1 MLQLATKTRP
11 FTRQKAA
18 AVILL
23 TAAALALIVMIR
35 TRGGVLSA
43 HYNVT
48 TAQGRADYLAALGW
62 EVDLQTEEAQ
72 RVTLPR
78 TFDGVFAAYNDLQ
91 RKQGFDLRP
100 YAGLE
105 CTVYSYLVTNYGSG
119 EPALAVVYLYRN
131 RIIAGDIHA
140 TALGGFMHGIRRG

>member
-1 MLQLATKTRP
+1 MKLKRRP
-11 FTRQKAA
+11 LTRQTAVAVILIAA
-18 AVILL
+18 AV
-23 TAAALALIVMIR
+23 LALLVVVR

-62 EVDLQTEEAQ
+62 EIDLQTEEAQ
-72 RVTLPR
+72 HVTLPR
-78 TFDGVFAAYNDLQ
+78 TFDGVFRAYNDLQ

-105 CTVYSYLVTNYGSG
+105 CTVYSYLVTNYESDG
-119 EPALAVVYLYRN
+119 PVLAVVYLCRN
-131 RIIAGDIHA
+131 QIIAGDIHS
-140 TALGGFMHGIRRG
+140 TDFGGFMHGIRRD